1 VVEDHPG
8 AHYALRRIDGPH
20 ALPAARS
27 DEAPSHALPSFIFGK
42 SLGPV
47 LASGAGKTK
56 TGGLRT
62 YVRDERA
69 RPASYLPASGRLQ
82 QE

>member
-1 VVEDHPG
+1 MRG
-8 AHYALRRIDGPH
+8 R
-20 ALPAARS
+20 PA
-27 DEAPSHALPSFIFGK
+27 
-42 SLGPV
+42 GPV

-69 RPASYLPASGRLQ
+69 RLASYLPASGRLQ
-82 QE
+82 QD